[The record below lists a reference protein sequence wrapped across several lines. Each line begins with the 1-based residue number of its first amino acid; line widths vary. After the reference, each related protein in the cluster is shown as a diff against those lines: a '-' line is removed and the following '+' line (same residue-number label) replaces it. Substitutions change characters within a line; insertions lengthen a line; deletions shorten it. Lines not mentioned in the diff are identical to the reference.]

1 MLWPFAPFDQFTEGL
16 EFFTDVMRAFSEE
29 QRVRLIATPHRRFE
43 HTYRMTAREYERARL
58 SMRGVHPG
66 SFDVPDWSDFR
77 TCEAESGDTV
87 LVFDNTSPEL
97 TSTMDIVIWQDSDTY
112 ETLDILSSSSTGLT
126 LNIALTNDYPRGR
139 VMRVLDCESP
149 SGLAASKPVGSI
161 REAQVEWVCYDD
173 DLLTEDTSDFG
184 TYRSEYL
191 LDDCP
196 QVGGDALP
204 ESVQRMFEM
213 VDNMIARPFIDSSRE
228 QASEVFGLAWQPES
242 RALAWSLRRKLYALR
257 GRQKAFWMPSYNNG
271 LELAMTATAG
281 AGSVTIRDVNL
292 GVGYSD
298 GATDIYML
306 LRSGVTIARQVTAI
320 TPGSGTEVLTLS
332 GTMPVTVTQDDIMM
346 FCTLGRMRLAQDRIE
361 WLHRPAVGPK
371 VVVAAEE
378 APVPA

>member
-29 QRVRLIATPHRRFE
+29 QRVRLLATPRRRFE

-66 SFDVPDWSDFR
+66 SFDVPDWPDFR
-77 TCEAESGDTV
+77 ACEAEVGDNA

-97 TSTMDIVIWQDSDTY
+97 TSSMSLIIWQDSDTY
-112 ETLDILSSSSTGLT
+112 ETLNVSLSSSTGVT
-126 LNIALTNDYPRGR
+126 LGSPLTNDYPRGR

-149 SGLAASKPVGSI
+149 SGLSASKPVGPI
-161 REAQVEWVCYDD
+161 RETQVEWVCYDD
-173 DLLTEDTSDFG
+173 DLPAEDTSDFS
-184 TYRSEYL
+184 TYRSEFL

-213 VDNMIARPFIDSSRE
+213 VDNMVARPFIDSSRE

-242 RALAWSLRRKLYALR
+242 RALAWALRRKLYALR

-271 LELAMTATAG
+271 LELAVTANAG
-281 AGSVTIRDVNL
+281 AGTVTIRDVNL
-292 GVGYSD
+292 AIGYPDGV
-298 GATDIYML
+298 ADIYFL
-306 LRSGVTIARQVTAI
+306 LRNGTVITRRTTAI
-320 TPGSGTEVLTLS
+320 TPGASTEVLTLS
-332 GTMPVTVTQDDIMM
+332 GTMPVTVTQSNIVM

-361 WLHRPAVGPK
+361 WLHRPAVGSK

-378 APVPA
+378 APVSA